1 MCRVSRREERE
12 GDKEMDREGIKSVK
26 ERLVELEELEK
37 DR

>member
-1 MCRVSRREERE
+1 MSRREERE

-26 ERLVELEELEK
+26 ERLVELMELEK